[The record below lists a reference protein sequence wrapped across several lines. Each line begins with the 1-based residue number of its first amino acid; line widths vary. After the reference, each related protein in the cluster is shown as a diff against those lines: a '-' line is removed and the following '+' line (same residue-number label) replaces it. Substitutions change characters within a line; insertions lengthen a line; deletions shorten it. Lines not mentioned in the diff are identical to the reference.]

1 MLTGQYF
8 ARVMALALD
17 GDSTH
22 DSGWTDGTTSTWTAV
37 VGPQEVGVVESSST
51 LRVRWVGNVGSVSNE
66 GRRDMNCVGRRM
78 GAEGLGDAVCVEKTN
93 RLTN

>member
-1 MLTGQYF
+1 MVVSLANRQYF

-66 GRRDMNCVGRRM
+66 GTTRYELRWKED
-78 GAEGLGDAVCVEKTN
+78 GAEGWVTPFV
-93 RLTN
+93 